1 MRTRGQR
8 RGSFEGRR
16 ARLVAAALASVLAV
30 GAAAGC
36 ASDDADTPVAAEGVA
51 ATSSTVAPGGGD
63 AVASAGCGTET
74 AAVDGGRTD
83 EELDGAGP
91 TRAYRRYVP
100 AGYDAATPAPLV
112 VDLHGLT
119 MTNELESA
127 LTGFE
132 DLADDEGFVVVTP
145 QGLGDIPFWNFISA
159 GIATDDVAFLGDLV
173 DRVGADLCIDTSRVY
188 ASGISNGGLMSSA
201 LACRRPDVFAAVA
214 PVAGVTFLPG
224 CEDGPPVS
232 YQAVYGTADNVLPY
246 DGGLGGN
253 LQGFLSSN
261 PLDASSATPDEQ
273 QDRISS
279 ITFAPVDE
287 TLANWAERNGCAAE
301 PDEER
306 VSDEVVRRSWPDCD
320 GGAEVVLYVVEGGGH
335 TWPGTPLLTDRA
347 AADDAT
353 AQADTA
359 TGGLASVAGQ
369 TTDDISAT
377 ALAWEF
383 FERHQLDP

>member
-8 RGSFEGRR
+8 RGTVGGRR
-16 ARLVAAALASVLAV
+16 AGAVAVAIATALVLGST
-30 GAAAGC
+30 GC
-36 ASDDADTPVAAEGVA
+36 ASEDADTPAAAEGATTTTTAVA
-51 ATSSTVAPGGGD
+51 GAGG
-63 AVASAGCGTET
+63 AVASAGCGT
-74 AAVDGGRTD
+74 AAADVDAGLTD
-83 EELDGAGP
+83 EELDESGV
-91 TRAYRRYVP
+91 TRDYRRFVP
-100 AGYDAATPAPLV
+100 AGYDADTPAPLV

-145 QGLGDIPFWNFISA
+145 QGLGDIPFWNFISE
-159 GIATDDVAFLGDLV
+159 GLATDDVAFLGDLV
-173 DRVGADLCIDTSRVY
+173 DRVGADLCIDTARVY

-201 LACRRPDVFAAVA
+201 LACRLPDVFAAVA

-224 CEDGPPVS
+224 CEEGPPVS

-253 LQGFLSSN
+253 LQGFLADN
-261 PLDASSATPDEQ
+261 PLDASAASPDEQ
-273 QDRISS
+273 QERISS
-279 ITFAPVDE
+279 ITFAPVDD
-287 TLANWAERNGCAAE
+287 TLANWAERNGCGAE
-301 PDEER
+301 PEEER

-320 GGAEVVLYVVEGGGH
+320 GGAEVVLYVVDGGGH

-347 AADDAT
+347 AAGDAT
-353 AQADTA
+353 DQADTA
-359 TGGLASVAGQ
+359 AGGLASVAGQ

-377 ALAWEF
+377 ELAWEF
-383 FERHQLDP
+383 FQRHQLEP